1 MLLYK
6 KKIEIEQMFNKILN
20 YLYILLFFK
29 NKMCIYYLIIILL
42 NKEIVVKY
50 KKSIKLLDKINI
62 CIINKY

>member
-1 MLLYK
+1 
-6 KKIEIEQMFNKILN
+6 
-20 YLYILLFFK
+20 
-29 NKMCIYYLIIILL
+29 MCIYYLIIILL